1 MVALTLFL
9 FRRIVWE
16 EKLCGELVEEEESF
30 LANTRASIRPKLEIY
45 AIYFARRSG
54 YKRAL
59 QLKRYTISS

>member
-1 MVALTLFL
+1 
-9 FRRIVWE
+9 VWE

-54 YKRAL
+54 YTRAL